1 MFCSSKQWNN
11 SRYDPAFQW
20 GRDGQWSSSLDFI
33 STMLILFEGARGK
46 WIIMLPSSLG
56 LISMTFGVWNYWND
70 ESMAGPLPKYMSIIV
85 TLIYIGGYV
94 SLRSE
99 GVNEG
104 LSDFKPG
111 LKVKDKIAM
120 ISLILLVLAGLF
132 YSIE

>member
-1 MFCSSKQWNN
+1 
-11 SRYDPAFQW
+11 
-20 GRDGQWSSSLDFI
+20 
-33 STMLILFEGARGK
+33 
-46 WIIMLPSSLG
+46 
-56 LISMTFGVWNYWND
+56 MTIGVCNYCND

-111 LKVKDKIAM
+111 LNKRVSVFAIQE
-120 ISLILLVLAGLF
+120 G
-132 YSIE
+132 